1 MTDLSSGQSN
11 SGATKVVI
19 GVDDA
24 PENLAM
30 LEAAVRA
37 GGFTFLGA
45 ASGVECLSLLT
56 RVVPRL
62 ILLDIEMPELDGFET
77 CRRIRMNPH
86 LRAVPVAF
94 LTARRTADD
103 VKQGIAVGGNDFI
116 IKPFDVVKLLGRV
129 RHWTQH
135 TIRV

>member
-1 MTDLSSGQSN
+1 MTDLSSGKSN
-11 SGATKVVI
+11 SGSAKVVI

-24 PENLAM
+24 PENLAI

-37 GGFTFLGA
+37 GGYTFIGA
-45 ASGVECLSLLT
+45 SSGTECLSLLT

-62 ILLDIEMPELDGFET
+62 IMLDVEMPELDGFET
-77 CRRIRMNPH
+77 CRRIRMNPQ
-86 LRAVPVAF
+86 LRSVPVAF

-135 TIRV
+135 SIRV

>member
-1 MTDLSSGQSN
+1 MTDPSSGESN

-24 PENLAM
+24 PQNLAM

-37 GGFTFLGA
+37 GGYTFLGA
-45 ASGVECLSLLT
+45 ASGAECLSLLT
-56 RVVPRL
+56 RIVPRL
-62 ILLDIEMPELDGFET
+62 ILLDVEMPELDGFET